1 MTFTMRSKL
10 KKIALWAA
18 LLPALWFVLNDS
30 LATMTRNDCNAGI
43 AQACRSIQ

>member
-1 MTFTMRSKL
+1 MTSTMRSKL
-10 KKIALWAA
+10 EEIALWAA
-18 LLPALWFVLNDS
+18 LLSAFWFVLNNS